1 MKTYKEYVQEK
12 EQGQIAESFMMLYY
26 VSQIEH
32 SQINEASVLQDMA
45 AKLNSVLPKVGLK
58 LHKGDGLISYLS
70 KFATIG
76 GKMLVAAVKR
86 DKAAIKM
93 LATQVSRAEF
103 IDFLFKLDMV
113 SLHLVT
119 NPIHMIDAITGWDLM
134 SNLQAHA
141 KKAGAVVDD
150 IVAGIHALKT
160 KITQVLDDNVAKPF
174 LSFFG
179 DLEATIQ
186 GA

>member
-1 MKTYKEYVQEK
+1 
-12 EQGQIAESFMMLYY
+12 ML
-26 VSQIEH
+26 I
-32 SQINEASVLQDMA
+32 
-45 AKLNSVLPKVGLK
+45 
-58 LHKGDGLISYLS
+58 
-70 KFATIG
+70 
-76 GKMLVAAVKR
+76 AAVKR

-119 NPIHMIDAITGWDLM
+119 NPIRMIDAITGWDLM

-141 KKAGAVVDD
+141 KKAGAIVDD
-150 IVAGIHALKT
+150 IVAGISALKL